1 MRFDI
6 PLFLLMLTLLTVGP
20 VAGESNSDN
29 TLVVGE
35 MFDITSDALDPV
47 EDGSVLAE
55 KALIT
60 EPLPFVCGER
70 LCKSR
75 LDIDNLF

>member
-1 MRFDI
+1 MRLDR
-6 PLFLLMLTLLTVGP
+6 PLFLIMLTLLTVGP
-20 VAGESNSDN
+20 VEGESNSDN

-60 EPLPFVCGER
+60 EPLIGVNPDLR
-70 LCKSR
+70 ASMLRPMS
-75 LDIDNLF
+75 